1 MRITGGTL
9 RGRTVTCPPGII
21 RPAMDRM
28 RESFFSILGPL
39 DGLSF
44 LDLFSGSGCIA
55 LEAFSRGAY
64 PIRVVEKDG
73 GKRSVILKN
82 LELADQRIEL
92 SIMPAERF
100 VMAWKESFD
109 LIFLDPPFDY
119 PFKAELLQRVAGSRL
134 VHADSLI
141 FMHFPDEDDIPAAIR
156 AIRRSDD
163 DATLPETKLVPGQ
176 ESSELSPPTSVAAK
190 PQRNLEM
197 YDQRLYGRSVLNFYR
212 LEKTEGFLL

>member
-1 MRITGGTL
+1 MRITGGSL

-55 LEAFSRGAY
+55 LEAFSRGAW

-73 GKRSVILKN
+73 GKRPVILKN
-82 LELADQRIEL
+82 LDLADKRIEL

-100 VMAWKESFD
+100 VKAWKESFD

-119 PFKAELLQRVAGSRL
+119 PYKAELLQRVAGSRL

-141 FMHFPDEDDIPAAIR
+141 FMHFPDEDDIPAAIKS
-156 AIRRSDD
+156 IRREDSEPDAKAVPDIPLGLDD
-163 DATLPETKLVPGQ
+163 TGDQPDASTRSKRSLI
-176 ESSELSPPTSVAAK
+176 
-190 PQRNLEM
+190 M
-197 YDQRLYGRSVLNFYR
+197 YDQRQYGRSVLNFYR
-212 LEKTEGFLL
+212 LEKTSDFLL

>member
-9 RGRTVTCPPGII
+9 RGRTVICPPGII

-55 LEAFSRGAY
+55 LEAYSRGAW

-73 GKRSVILKN
+73 GKFKVILKN
-82 LELADQRIEL
+82 LEMAERRIDL

-100 VMAWKESFD
+100 VKAWKETFD

-119 PFKAELLQRVAGSRL
+119 PYKAELLLRVAGSRL
-134 VHADSLI
+134 VHDSTRI
-141 FMHFPDEDDIPAAIR
+141 FMHFPDEDDVPAAIR
-156 AIRRSDD
+156 AIRSTENPENPEAPLAVNVDHEGSKRSPV
-163 DATLPETKLVPGQ
+163 L
-176 ESSELSPPTSVAAK
+176 
-190 PQRNLEM
+190 
-197 YDQRLYGRSVLNFYR
+197 YDHRLYGRSVLNFYR
-212 LEKTEGFLL
+212 LEKATDILL